1 MPLKPFLPAAV
12 SAVAALVVALLAVN
26 TLFAASGTLQV
37 TSATVTVG
45 EQVTVAV
52 IANVEE
58 PGLGAWTLDV
68 QYDPM
73 ALNIL
78 GCEPFAGSVCSTSFD
93 DDLARV
99 TGASAAGNVG
109 ETTIG
114 TLTFECNGP
123 GISSIDLI
131 ISVFAD
137 ATDGDPQ
144 DIDPLSVVSGAIA
157 CVEEAE
163 PTATAAA
170 TEPMPTAAATST
182 AVATPTTV
190 TTAPAVLPDTGSG
203 PASGNAIGWLA
214 VALAT
219 AGLAFIA
226 GFGALRALGGAGGG
240 R

>member
-1 MPLKPFLPAAV
+1 MPLKPLLPAAV
-12 SAVAALVVALLAVN
+12 TAAAVLVVALLAAN
-26 TLFAASGTLQV
+26 TLFAASGTLHV

-52 IANVEE
+52 IADVGE

-78 GCEPFAGSVCSTSFD
+78 GCEPSAGSVCSPTSVSAD
-93 DDLARV
+93 NHARV

-109 ETTIG
+109 EVTLA
-114 TLTFECNGP
+114 TLTFECKGP

-144 DIDPLSVVSGAIA
+144 DIDPLSVASGAIA
-157 CVEEAE
+157 CVEEPE
-163 PTATAAA
+163 PTATGAA
-170 TEPMPTAAATST
+170 TEPMPTAVAMST
-182 AVATPTTV
+182 ADASA
-190 TTAPAVLPDTGSG
+190 TAPAVLPDTGSG

-214 VALAT
+214 AALAT